1 MTDDSV
7 MTFKQF
13 CHGYVRYKDA
23 ARRIVRGNIKGD
35 MKWKRDADNFMNAV
49 AESFF
54 VRHGIAENALFKS
67 QPAAEVPVTV
77 EEGFGNGIHEVV
89 GISFPLHVTCD
100 SLTDNSSGCIFISD
114 IAVAELLEGHYRII
128 GHEQSSNF

>member
-1 MTDDSV
+1 MNDDSV
-7 MTFKQF
+7 MTYKQF

-54 VRHGIAENALFKS
+54 DRDRNFRRWLALEK
-67 QPAAEVPVTV
+67 
-77 EEGFGNGIHEVV
+77 
-89 GISFPLHVTCD
+89 
-100 SLTDNSSGCIFISD
+100 CIFRNPMTDDYVAVSIGDDPEAVYYFLLFCKKINCRED
-114 IAVAELLEGHYRII
+114 IDEAFTEYLQYLINKSLEG
-128 GHEQSSNF
+128 GC